1 VPNSTSQ
8 SSSPP
13 DVQAREAVAALI
25 ALHIAAESTLIDE
38 ITAILRKAL
47 GWAAMPRIRRTVQ
60 QVVARLAAE
69 TPPLVAAITAAET
82 TSGSVTADRT
92 VLASLGA
99 MTDAQRDQ
107 TLTADVRLA
116 IRQHRA
122 LPASGG
128 AQPPAVPPGT
138 DVVPAGEQPPA
149 FDFSVPTGVR
159 GEAAIRR
166 DLVDQLDDVR
176 KRITRLPNDIYKVL
190 APQSARVLTL
200 DVGLTTEQAQAIAW
214 RDFMANGIT
223 GFVDKRGR
231 NWSLSAYVE
240 MAVRTASARAF
251 NDANLE
257 RQRAIGVQLHTV
269 SDDGSPCPL
278 CLPWQNAVLS
288 DGPVEDATVHVDGT
302 IDEATAAGLFH
313 PNCRHTLLAVFPGI
327 TILPPRETW
336 TKARADRYAAVQKQ
350 RRLELEVRKAKRRQE
365 NALDP
370 ERAQEAKQAVRRAQQ
385 RLRDHVNSRD
395 DLARDSRR
403 EQPHLRNATTKLTAA
418 LT

>member
-1 VPNSTSQ
+1 MTTTSRDPQ
-8 SSSPP
+8 P
-13 DVQAREAVAALI
+13 DVEAAEAVAALI
-25 ALHIAAESTLIDE
+25 ALHITAESHLIDQ
-38 ITAILRKAL
+38 ITAILRKITGPSAL
-47 GWAAMPRIRRTVQ
+47 PRIRSVVRG
-60 QVVARLAAE
+60 VVARLQAE
-69 TPPLVAAITAAET
+69 TPALVATITQAET
-82 TSGSVTADRT
+82 RSGAAAADTT
-92 VLASLGA
+92 VLNALDA
-99 MTDAQRDQ
+99 MTPTQKGDA
-107 TLTADVRLA
+107 LTTEVRLA
-116 IRQHRA
+116 ITTHRA

-138 DVVPAGEQPPA
+138 DVVPAGEQPPR

-166 DLVDQLDDVR
+166 DLIDQMEDVR

-214 RDFMANGIT
+214 RDFMSNGIT
-223 GFVDKRGR
+223 GFTDKAGR

-302 IDEATAAGLFH
+302 IDEATTAGLFH

-403 EQPHLRNATTKLTAA
+403 EQPHLRNATTKLTAP
-418 LT
+418 LTA